1 MRRLALAIPI
11 LLLAAACDDPP
22 PVATLHE
29 IPAAFVGAWDAS
41 VDDCGHGGSLA
52 VSVAPDEV
60 RFSDSTIVVTGVAP
74 DGPDAARVDG
84 KFTSAETSWDG
95 AVRLELANG
104 GRELNVVNGST
115 LSPRVKCP

>member
-1 MRRLALAIPI
+1 MRGLVLAIPA
-11 LLLAAACDDPP
+11 LLCVAGCDDPP
-22 PVATLHE
+22 PSATLRE
-29 IPAAFVGAWDAS
+29 VPAAFVGAWDAG
-41 VDDCGHGGSLA
+41 VGDCGHGGALA
-52 VSVAPDEV
+52 VSIAPNEI

-84 KFTSAETSWDG
+84 KFTSAEASWDG

-115 LSPRVKCP
+115 LAPRVKCP